1 VVASHELQTLI
12 RTNRTS
18 ISALLANLL
27 VSGQVTV
34 ARLDGVEQL
43 LVTYPDNLAGGY
55 TVVPGDGTSHFGL
68 VLNAADP
75 PVCTQ
80 GYGGTD
86 KRSPQDTSERP
97 ANTDARCTLPRGSAS
112 SVRGAQN
119 APAPSGRS
127 ARSVPGGTN
136 PDETG
141 QPGSP
146 SYLTGYDPT
155 SGLAMGAGNNPLVLG
170 SAGGQHEAFGED
182 SWRWLLL
189 GPLSR

>member
-1 VVASHELQTLI
+1 LFRSGDLRKVLDNGVVASHELQTLI

-68 VLNAADP
+68 VLNASDP
-75 PVCTQ
+75 PSCTQ
-80 GYGGTD
+80 GYEGTQ
-86 KRSPQDTSERP
+86 KRVPSNTSDRP
-97 ANTDARCTLPRGSAS
+97 ANTGARCTAPRGGKI

-127 ARSVPGGTN
+127 ARSLPGG
-136 PDETG
+136 
-141 QPGSP
+141 
-146 SYLTGYDPT
+146 
-155 SGLAMGAGNNPLVLG
+155 
-170 SAGGQHEAFGED
+170 
-182 SWRWLLL
+182 
-189 GPLSR
+189 

>member
-1 VVASHELQTLI
+1 M
-12 RTNRTS
+12 
-18 ISALLANLL
+18 
-27 VSGQVTV
+27 
-34 ARLDGVEQL
+34 ARLDGLEQL
-43 LVTYPDNLAGGY
+43 LVTYPDNVAGGY

-86 KRSPQDTSERP
+86 KRTAAATPSDVP
-97 ANTDARCTLPRGSAS
+97 ANTDARCTLPRGSAP

-119 APAPSGRS
+119 APHPR
-127 ARSVPGGTN
+127 ARSGAHASRAARTN
-136 PDETG
+136 QDDRTG
-141 QPGSP
+141 RAAVSS

-155 SGLAMGAGNNPLVLG
+155 SGLALRRRATPRCVLG
-170 SAGGQHEAFGED
+170 SAGGQARGIRRRTRG
-182 SWRWLLL
+182 RWLLL